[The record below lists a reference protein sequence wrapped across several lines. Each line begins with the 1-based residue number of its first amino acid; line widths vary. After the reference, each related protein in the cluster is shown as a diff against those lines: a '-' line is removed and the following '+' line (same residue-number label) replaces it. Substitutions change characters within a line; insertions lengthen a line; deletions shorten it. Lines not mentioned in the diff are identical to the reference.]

1 MSIGG
6 YIALSITGFILFV
19 FLVAAL
25 IGYFVW
31 RKSYFVCEK
40 CGYSHKPKYFKFLF
54 AWHMFDNYLFTCPN
68 CGETCAHTLEIDN

>member
-6 YIALSITGFILFV
+6 YIALIIIGFMLFV
-19 FLVAAL
+19 FFIATL

-31 RKSYFVCEK
+31 RKSSFICEK
-40 CGYSHKPKYFKFLF
+40 CGYSHKPKFFKFLF
-54 AWHMFDNYLFTCPN
+54 AWHMFGNYLFTCPN